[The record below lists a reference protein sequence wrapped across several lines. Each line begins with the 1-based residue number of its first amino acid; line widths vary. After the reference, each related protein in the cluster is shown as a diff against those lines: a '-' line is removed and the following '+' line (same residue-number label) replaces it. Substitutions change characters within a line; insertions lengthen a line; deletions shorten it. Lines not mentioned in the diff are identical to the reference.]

1 MSDWTVIGASGD
13 LEVARTRA
21 RLPAASDRAEV
32 RTGAVLLAAFCA
44 GALMLGSTTGPSAV
58 SVATLCAFVVL
69 YAVAGLV
76 EFEVGAVFTDC
87 TLPAL
92 AAMLVALPPA
102 TVPWCVALWA
112 TLTAAVNVGRGVW
125 HISRMVPAVA
135 QASLPVLAPA
145 AVLAASPPIS
155 SWADAPAIAAA
166 VGAYIAADLVISIVF
181 ERLAYGERLALPSLA
196 EAWVYGIDLLLAPLG
211 VAMAIAANGRAW
223 ALAIVFLP
231 LAVLLRIFA
240 NERRSRIDHALE
252 LSRAYRGTAMLL
264 GDVVESDDAY
274 TGSHS
279 RDVVKLAVEVGR
291 RMRLDEE
298 TLRDLEFGALLHD
311 IGKIAVPKEIIN
323 KPGRL
328 TASEWEVMK
337 RHTVDGQRMLEN
349 VGGVLARVG
358 AIVRAS
364 HEDYD
369 GTGYPDGLAGDEIP
383 IEARICSACD
393 AFSAMTTDR
402 PYRPAMPLAE
412 ALAELRRCSGTQ
424 FDPIVIATLGEMMI
438 ETLSQQGH
446 GHARDHEVSGLILA
460 HGDDAAGQR
469 CTETPTAAAA
479 D

>member
-1 MSDWTVIGASGD
+1 V
-13 LEVARTRA
+13 
-21 RLPAASDRAEV
+21 
-32 RTGAVLLAAFCA
+32 
-44 GALMLGSTTGPSAV
+44 
-58 SVATLCAFVVL
+58 
-69 YAVAGLV
+69 
-76 EFEVGAVFTDC
+76 
-87 TLPAL
+87 
-92 AAMLVALPPA
+92 
-102 TVPWCVALWA
+102 
-112 TLTAAVNVGRGVW
+112 
-125 HISRMVPAVA
+125 VPAVA
-135 QASLPVLAPA
+135 QAALPVLAPA
-145 AVLAASPPIS
+145 AVLVASPPVS

-166 VGAYIAADLVISIVF
+166 VGAYIASDLVISIVF

-211 VAMAIAANGRAW
+211 VAMAIAANGRVW

-279 RDVVKLAVEVGR
+279 RDVVNLAIEVGR

-298 TLRDLEFGALLHD
+298 TLRDLEFSALLHD

-337 RHTVDGQRMLEN
+337 RHTIDGQRMLEN

-369 GTGYPDGLAGDEIP
+369 GTGYPDGLAGEEIP

-402 PYRPAMPLAE
+402 PYRPAMPAAE

-424 FDPIVIATLGEMMI
+424 FDPVVIATLGQMMI
-438 ETLSQQGH
+438 ETHQVEP
-446 GHARDHEVSGLILA
+446 A
-460 HGDDAAGQR
+460 
-469 CTETPTAAAA
+469 TTAAQATLA
-479 D
+479 VPTHAH

>member
-21 RLPAASDRAEV
+21 RLPAASDRAEM
-32 RTGAVLLAAFCA
+32 RTGAVLLAVFCA
-44 GALMLGSTTGPSAV
+44 GALILGSTTGPSAV
-58 SVATLCAFVVL
+58 SLTTLCAFVVL

-76 EFEVGAVFTDC
+76 EFEVGAAFTDC

-92 AAMLVALPPA
+92 AAMLVTLPPA
-102 TVPWCVALWA
+102 TIPWCVAISA
-112 TLTAAVNVGRGVW
+112 TLGAAINAARGAR
-125 HISRMVPAVA
+125 HISRVVPAVA

-145 AVLAASPPIS
+145 AVLAASPPVS
-155 SWADAPAIAAA
+155 SWADAPVIAVA
-166 VGAYIAADLVISIVF
+166 VGAYIAADLVVSIVF
-181 ERLAYGERLALPSLA
+181 QRLAYGDRLAFPSLA
-196 EAWVYGIDLLLAPLG
+196 ETWVYGIDLLLAPLG
-211 VAMAIAANGRAW
+211 VAMAIAADGRAW
-223 ALAIVFLP
+223 ALGIVFLP
-231 LAVLLRIFA
+231 LAVLLRVFA

-279 RDVVKLAVEVGR
+279 RDVVELAVEVGKH
-291 RMRLDEE
+291 MRLDEE
-298 TLRDLEFGALLHD
+298 TLRDLEFAALLHD
-311 IGKIAVPKEIIN
+311 VGKIAVPKAIIN
-323 KPGRL
+323 KPGKL
-328 TASEWEVMK
+328 TASEWEIMK
-337 RHTVDGQRMLEN
+337 RHTINGQRMLEN

-369 GTGYPDGLAGDEIP
+369 GAGYPDGLSGEEIP

-402 PYRPAMPLAE
+402 PYRTAMPIAD

-424 FDPIVIATLGEMMI
+424 FDPAVVAALVRLVEAHQVERPATAAQVPIAAI
-438 ETLSQQGH
+438 
-446 GHARDHEVSGLILA
+446 HAR
-460 HGDDAAGQR
+460 
-469 CTETPTAAAA
+469 
-479 D
+479 

>member
-21 RLPAASDRAEV
+21 RLPAASDRAEI
-32 RTGAVLLAAFCA
+32 RTGAMLLAAFCV
-44 GALMLGSTTGPSAV
+44 GALILGATTGPSAV
-58 SVATLCAFVVL
+58 SVATVCAFVVL

-76 EFEVGAVFTDC
+76 EFEVGAAFTDC

-92 AAMLVALPPA
+92 AAMLVTLPPA
-102 TVPWCVALWA
+102 TIPWCAAIGA
-112 TLTAAVNVGRGVW
+112 TLVAAVNAARGAR
-125 HISRMVPAVA
+125 HISRVVPAVA

-145 AVLAASPPIS
+145 AVLAASPPVS
-155 SWADAPAIAAA
+155 SWADAPAIGVALA
-166 VGAYIAADLVISIVF
+166 AYIAADLVVSIVF
-181 ERLAYGERLALPSLA
+181 QRLAYGGRLALPSLA
-196 EAWVYGIDLLLAPLG
+196 ETWVYGIDLLLAPLG
-211 VAMAIAANGRAW
+211 VAMAIAADGRAW

-231 LAVLLRIFA
+231 LAGLLRVFA

-279 RDVVKLAVEVGR
+279 RDVVELAVEVGR
-291 RMRLDEE
+291 RMRLDED
-298 TLRDLEFGALLHD
+298 TLRDLEFAALLHD
-311 IGKIAVPKEIIN
+311 VGKIAVPKEIIN
-323 KPGRL
+323 KPGKL
-328 TASEWEVMK
+328 TAGEWDIMK
-337 RHTVDGQRMLEN
+337 RHTIDGQRMLEN
-349 VGGVLARVG
+349 VGGALADVG

-369 GTGYPDGLAGDEIP
+369 GAGYPDGLSGDEIP

-402 PYRPAMPLAE
+402 PYRTAMPIAD

-424 FDPIVIATLGEMMI
+424 FDPNVVATLGQMI
-438 ETLSQQGH
+438 ETHELQRPTSAAQAAVAAPL
-446 GHARDHEVSGLILA
+446 HAR
-460 HGDDAAGQR
+460 
-469 CTETPTAAAA
+469 
-479 D
+479 

>member
-21 RLPAASDRAEV
+21 RLPSASERAEV
-32 RTGAVLLAAFCA
+32 RAGAALLAAFCA

-58 SVATLCAFVVL
+58 PVATICAFVVL

-92 AAMLVALPPA
+92 AAMLVTLPPA
-102 TVPWCVALWA
+102 TVPWCVAIGA
-112 TLTAAVNVGRGVW
+112 TLSAVINAARGARHV
-125 HISRMVPAVA
+125 SRVVPAVA
-135 QASLPVLAPA
+135 QASLPVLAPV
-145 AVLAASPPIS
+145 AVLAASSPVS
-155 SWADAPAIAAA
+155 SWADAPTIAAA
-166 VGAYIAADLVISIVF
+166 VGAYIAADLVVSIVF
-181 ERLAYGERLALPSLA
+181 ARLAYGERLALPALG

-211 VAMAIAANGRAW
+211 VATAIAANGRAW

-231 LAVLLRIFA
+231 LAVLLRVFA

-279 RDVVKLAVEVGR
+279 RDVVELAVDVGR

-298 TLRDLEFGALLHD
+298 NLRDLEFGALLHD
-311 IGKIAVPKEIIN
+311 VGKIAVPKEIIN
-323 KPGRL
+323 KPGKL

-337 RHTVDGQRMLEN
+337 RHTIDGQRMLEN

-358 AIVRAS
+358 TIVRAS
-364 HEDYD
+364 HEHYD

-402 PYRPAMPLAE
+402 PYRSAMPVAD

-424 FDPIVIATLGEMMI
+424 FDPIVIATLGEMI
-438 ETLSQQGH
+438 DTHQVE
-446 GHARDHEVSGLILA
+446 LA
-460 HGDDAAGQR
+460 
-469 CTETPTAAAA
+469 TTAAQATVAA
-479 D
+479 PALTRG

>member
-21 RLPAASDRAEV
+21 RLPAASDRAEI
-32 RTGAVLLAAFCA
+32 RTGAMLLAVFCA
-44 GALMLGSTTGPSAV
+44 GGLILGSTTGPSAV
-58 SVATLCAFVVL
+58 SLTMLCAFAVL

-76 EFEVGAVFTDC
+76 EFEVGAAFTDC

-92 AAMLVALPPA
+92 AAMLVTLPPA
-102 TVPWCVALWA
+102 AIPWCVAIGA
-112 TLTAAVNVGRGVW
+112 TLGAAVNAARGAR
-125 HISRMVPAVA
+125 HISRVVPAVA

-145 AVLAASPPIS
+145 AVLAASPPVS
-155 SWADAPAIAAA
+155 TWADAPAIAVAL
-166 VGAYIAADLVISIVF
+166 GAYIAADLVVSIVF
-181 ERLAYGERLALPSLA
+181 QRLAYGGRLAFPSLA
-196 EAWVYGIDLLLAPLG
+196 ETWVYGIDLLLAPLG
-211 VAMAIAANGRAW
+211 VAMAIAADGRAW

-231 LAVLLRIFA
+231 LAVLLRVFA

-279 RDVVKLAVEVGR
+279 RDVVELAVGVGQH
-291 RMRLDEE
+291 MRLDEE
-298 TLRDLEFGALLHD
+298 TLRDLEFAALLHD
-311 IGKIAVPKEIIN
+311 VGKIAVPKEIIN
-323 KPGRL
+323 KPGKL
-328 TASEWEVMK
+328 TATEWEIMK
-337 RHTVDGQRMLEN
+337 RHTIDGQRMLEN

-358 AIVRAS
+358 GIVRAS

-369 GTGYPDGLAGDEIP
+369 GAGYPDGLSGDEIP

-402 PYRPAMPLAE
+402 PYRTAMPIAD

-424 FDPIVIATLGEMMI
+424 FDPTVVATLVRLVE
-438 ETLSQQGH
+438 
-446 GHARDHEVSGLILA
+446 AHEV
-460 HGDDAAGQR
+460 QR
-469 CTETPTAAAA
+469 PATAAQVPIAA
-479 D
+479 PIDAR